1 MLGSVCVR
9 VRIRAKRVSTTVRLS
24 VCVRVRVIDYREAG
38 KACACVAVELEP
50 MFAVEAK
57 KRQARKAADSVVANM
72 PQQKPDRSR
81 DQAADVVNG

>member
-1 MLGSVCVR
+1 
-9 VRIRAKRVSTTVRLS
+9 
-24 VCVRVRVIDYREAG
+24 
-38 KACACVAVELEP
+38 

>member
-1 MLGSVCVR
+1 MARQLDASQR
-9 VRIRAKRVSTTVRLS
+9 
-24 VCVRVRVIDYREAG
+24 
-38 KACACVAVELEP
+38 ACVAVELEP